1 MAIKLQIRRGLAA
14 DWANPSN
21 NPVLL
26 AGEIG
31 LETDTGNFKI
41 GDGTLVWNS
50 LPYARAAYAQI
61 SGAGNDLNAAA
72 YVQQG
77 RFEIAASVVTNVP
90 SGWTPASDAPGI
102 LLVTRIATGSV
113 AQVLFST
120 KTQRV
125 FSRGWD
131 GTSYTT
137 WVALSQHDGSI
148 GTSQLADDAVTADKL
163 RDDAVTDGNR
173 AVTTNH
179 IRDVAVTTAKIA
191 DDAVTAD
198 KLRDDASTDANR
210 AVTTNHIRDGAIVN
224 DKIATNTVALD
235 RLATGIGVKANIVTF
250 AASGTW
256 TAPARCLGV
265 YVTVIGGG
273 QGGSDYG
280 SQSVQGPFFAQ
291 VGQAGGGISGY
302 FTVTPGTTF
311 TITVGAGGAGSTTTA
326 SLASGGSSSAF
337 GLTANGGSGAG
348 NPSIQAPA
356 GSSVG
361 TAPAGSVRLFAN
373 VWCNS
378 LLERPN
384 LAFVG
389 SSANSNSVDGTNPF
403 GSTAAVAWSSTSTL
417 KAGQT
422 GRGWLTGGQVSS
434 GGVGGAVVIQF
445 WTLE

>member
-41 GDGTLVWNS
+41 GDGTLAWNS
-50 LPYARAAYAQI
+50 LPYASAAYAQI

-131 GTSYTT
+131 GSAYTT

-148 GTSQLADDAVTADKL
+148 GTAQIADDAVTADKL
-163 RDDAVTDGNR
+163 RDDASTDANR

-198 KLRDDASTDANR
+198 KLRDDASTDGNR
-210 AVTTNHIRDGAIVN
+210 AVTTNHIRDGAVVN
-224 DKIATNTVALD
+224 TKIAANTVALD
-235 RLATGIGVKANIVTF
+235 RLATGIGVKMNIVTF

-265 YVTVIGGG
+265 RVTVVGGG
-273 QGGSDYG
+273 QGGGARTVASPYT
-280 SQSVQGPFFAQ
+280 AYN
-291 VGQAGGGISGY
+291 GQAGGYITGDY
-302 FTVTPGTTF
+302 TVTPGTSF
-311 TITVGAGGAGSTTTA
+311 TITVGSGGAGSNSTA
-326 SLASGGSSSAF
+326 GAVGGASSAF
-337 GLTANGGSGAG
+337 GMTANGGSGTSAVV
-348 NPSIQAPA
+348 PPRA
-356 GSSVG
+356 GSSIA
-361 TAPAGSVRLFAN
+361 TAPTGSTRLLAH
-373 VWCNS
+373 VWGS
-378 LLERPN
+378 HLLEPPERFLEGTTYPT
-384 LAFVG
+384 
-389 SSANSNSVDGTNPF
+389 STDGINTTN
-403 GSTAAVAWSSTSTL
+403 STAAVAWSPTGTR
-417 KAGQT
+417 KAGHT
-422 GRGWLTGGQVSS
+422 GAPELTPVINNTNAS